1 MEHQHNQ
8 KDNPLIHDLVTKGF
22 IYTTLHH
29 LSWPQ
34 QTLTVD
40 NGLVLRF
47 YHRGMLSITPAK
59 YKGDSA
65 TVISVG
71 IHGDETGPIE
81 LADKLVTQVLSG
93 EVTISHPCLFIFAHP
108 DATIKKQRF
117 IEQNLNQLFEMS
129 TMQIRGIEGEI
140 AAKIKDVVELFF
152 ERSSGKKRWHLDL
165 HCSSRPS
172 QYPVF
177 AIRPATR
184 HQSDATDQELKYFAQ
199 HADVQAVLLCHHPS
213 YAFSW
218 YTGEY
223 FQAKSLTIELGQLR
237 ALGENDLS
245 VFTSFLSGM
254 HLLLNRNEKVD
265 DVNCMNQ
272 DIAVYD
278 VVDEIRKQHSD
289 LAFTA
294 RQALIN
300 FEPLY
305 LNQEYGM
312 QGGIPMICESG
323 GHALVFAN
331 DKVEVGQRA
340 ALLVERIR

>member
-1 MEHQHNQ
+1 MVHQHHQQN
-8 KDNPLIHDLVTKGF
+8 NPFINDLITKGF

-34 QTLTVD
+34 QTLTIEA
-40 NGLVLRF
+40 GLVLRL
-47 YHRGMLSITPAK
+47 YHRGMLSITPADCK
-59 YKGDSA
+59 DDNA
-65 TVISVG
+65 TIISVG

-81 LADKLVTQVLSG
+81 LLDKLVNQILSG
-93 EVTISHPCLFIFAHP
+93 KVSISHPCLFIFANP
-108 DATIKKQRF
+108 DATLKKQRF

-129 TMQIRGIEGEI
+129 TMPVRGIEGEI

-184 HQSDATDQELKYFAQ
+184 HQSHMVDDELKYFAQ
-199 HADVQAVLLCHHPS
+199 HADVQAFLLCHHPN
-213 YAFSW
+213 YVFSW

-223 FQAKSLTIELGQLR
+223 FQAKSLTIQLGHLR

-254 HLLLNRNEKVD
+254 HLLLNRKDKLD
-265 DVNCMNQ
+265 DSNCMLQ
-272 DIAVYD
+272 DMAVYN
-278 VVDEIRKQHSD
+278 VVDEIRKQYPD
-289 LAFTA
+289 LTFTA

-305 LNQEYGM
+305 LNQEYGI

-323 GHALVFAN
+323 RHALVFAN
-331 DKVEVGQRA
+331 DKVDVGQRA
-340 ALLVERIR
+340 ALLVEKIR